1 MYLISYDLSN
11 DRLRQKVAKEME
23 NYGKR
28 VQYSVF
34 ECRISEKQLRTLYQ
48 KLAVI
53 MQEEKEGSVRIYTI
67 CGNCE
72 AKIQIIGVNQIED
85 ALTEEEEGLFIV

>member
-11 DRLRQKVAKEME
+11 DRLRQKLAKELE
-23 NYGKR
+23 NYGQR

-34 ECRISEKQLRTLYQ
+34 ECRISEKQLRTLYM
-48 KLAVI
+48 KMATI
-53 MQEEKEGSVRIYTI
+53 MQEEKEGSVRVYSV

-72 AKIQIIGVNQIED
+72 AKLQIIGIDPLEGT
-85 ALTEEEEGLFIV
+85 LTQEEEGLFIV